1 MLFSVQPKVAYRQT
15 YRRKDPQPPFQMS
28 CVQANLTCLSSDPE
42 KCVNFCVNLTLFCS
56 CATINL
62 NDIISYSSPLLQRS
76 FLGRI
81 IQLEPFPGQ
90 IQYQPL
96 KTFSWTSMY
105 AHGTEKSPDRKLAP
119 WVDEIWG
126 VFSSDAKGS
135 SSGSPTLFVLLSSGC
150 LPLFLWWN
158 NSRLSVWGEPRYS
171 QRPVCPRSRLTL
183 SYTVTH
189 TLSYTSHSA
198 MQLLYTQS
206 YIRSFLARHNLSFSF
221 YAVERH
227 WQFPASNVS

>member
-1 MLFSVQPKVAYRQT
+1 ML
-15 YRRKDPQPPFQMS
+15 

-62 NDIISYSSPLLQRS
+62 NDIISYSSPPASAELLGQN
-76 FLGRI
+76 I
-81 IQLEPFPGQ
+81 IAWTFSRASP
-90 IQYQPL
+90 YQPL
-96 KTFSWTSMY
+96 KTFSCTSMY
-105 AHGTEKSPDRKLAP
+105 AHGTEKSPDQKLAP

-150 LPLFLWWN
+150 FPLFLWWN

-189 TLSYTSHSA
+189 TVLYFSQCNAVALHTILHS
-198 MQLLYTQS
+198 
-206 YIRSFLARHNLSFSF
+206 IFSC
-221 YAVERH
+221 
-227 WQFPASNVS
+227 